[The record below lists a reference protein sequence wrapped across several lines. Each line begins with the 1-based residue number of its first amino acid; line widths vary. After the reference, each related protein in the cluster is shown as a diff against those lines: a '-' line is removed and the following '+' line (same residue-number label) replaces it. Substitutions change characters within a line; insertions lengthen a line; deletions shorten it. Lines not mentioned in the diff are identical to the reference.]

1 MAASDPD
8 LDRTLV
14 YELDELPPRC
24 VGDIACN
31 GTVDVQDLVELLED
45 WGPCPGCISDLDQDA
60 FVGIRDL
67 LGLLGSWG
75 PC

>member
-1 MAASDPD
+1 M
-8 LDRTLV
+8 
-14 YELDELPPRC
+14 
-24 VGDIACN
+24 
-31 GTVDVQDLVELLED
+31 VELLED

-67 LGLLGSWG
+67 LGLLASWG